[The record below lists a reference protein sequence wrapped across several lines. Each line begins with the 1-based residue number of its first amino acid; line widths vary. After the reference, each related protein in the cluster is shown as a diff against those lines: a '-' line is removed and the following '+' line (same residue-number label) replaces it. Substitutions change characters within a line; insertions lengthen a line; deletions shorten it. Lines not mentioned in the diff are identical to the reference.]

1 MTEPT
6 QSRAEKIIL
15 ELSGLFNSRVDLGYI
30 RDRNEW
36 YVSLKDAYKCFESE
50 STVRYED
57 GTTEKILAATYLSRS
72 GKTLEEAATK
82 LERATV
88 GSGRGFLVS
97 NREFG
102 GFGSGWDDD
111 DGEHLID
118 VFEGRNKIETFPYD
132 KEKTRALLHKYAPG
146 G

>member
-15 ELSGLFNSRVDLGYI
+15 ELSGLFNSRVSLGYI

-36 YVSLKDAYKCFESE
+36 YIGLDNVHKCFESN
-50 STVRYED
+50 STIRYED
-57 GTTEKILAATYLSRS
+57 GRTETIIAAARLSRF
-72 GKTLEEAATK
+72 GKTLEEAAVK

-88 GSGRGFLVS
+88 DSGRGFLIS
-97 NREFG
+97 NHEFG

-111 DGEHLID
+111 DGEHLIT
-118 VFEGRNKIETFPYD
+118 VFEGRTKIGTFPYD
-132 KEKTRALLHKYAPG
+132 KEKTRALLYKYAPG